1 MRYDNFAI
9 CIVKFQTLMTVVI
22 VYPQIN
28 KITHEHP
35 DIDKDKMIDESHLW
49 LIKVYHL
56 VLFIILFVGI
66 D

>member
-1 MRYDNFAI
+1 
-9 CIVKFQTLMTVVI
+9 MTVVI